1 MTLRIFDPGLQQT
14 SCSQMPQVCRLSP
27 KLPCSSI
34 QSCSG
39 MHIDEFLPSFQGAS
53 VNVAVIFD
61 PKCWYSISVTYRK
74 LLSLWLSPC
83 IKKKSGLNSTESR
96 LCVFM
101 FILIKQHILGSV
113 RSHFRSLTC
122 DLLHSISKRER
133 ERLPDSW
140 IGALG
145 ELLQTF
151 HSPWALKIITCNRWS
166 RWAALLLHPVT
177 WERIPCKT
185 IFSSCKH
192 QILIEK

>member
-1 MTLRIFDPGLQQT
+1 MSFCP
-14 SCSQMPQVCRLSP
+14 LS
-27 KLPCSSI
+27 KVLLS
-34 QSCSG
+34 
-39 MHIDEFLPSFQGAS
+39 ML
-53 VNVAVIFD
+53 
-61 PKCWYSISVTYRK
+61 
-74 LLSLWLSPC
+74 LLSLIQSAGIVSQWPIANCCLYGCPPVL
-83 IKKKSGLNSTESR
+83 KKKSGLNSTESR